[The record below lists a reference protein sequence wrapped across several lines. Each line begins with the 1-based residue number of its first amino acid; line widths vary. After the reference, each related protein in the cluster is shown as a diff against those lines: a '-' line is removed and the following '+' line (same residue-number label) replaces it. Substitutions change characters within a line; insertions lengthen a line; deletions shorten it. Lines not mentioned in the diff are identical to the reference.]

1 MQKEIIMA
9 PPDYF
14 SIDYELSTNPLM
26 RLSTQPHKTVALSQW
41 RTLKRSLEEKNVR
54 VHVCPSPP
62 DLPDFTF
69 FANAGLPL
77 PWEHGL
83 ILSNFYHPERRKES
97 PHHSAFFR
105 NHFTVYELPPD
116 AFFEGQGDAFFWD
129 ENTLFICC
137 GIRTNQKG
145 VTEVTNIIRRIRP
158 TVRVIPLA
166 MQPNRGTYNGNVMS
180 FYHGDMCL
188 MPLRRANT
196 FFVYPRPFIP
206 SVLETLARYGTVIH
220 TTKREAHHFSCNGC
234 EIAHDNVL
242 TAHKNNRMYH
252 LFKSMGYHITVPVTQ
267 EFWLSGGGPKCLI
280 LELEQPLA

>member
-1 MQKEIIMA
+1 MA

-14 SIDYELSTNPLM
+14 SVDYELSTNPLM
-26 RLSTQPHKTVALSQW
+26 KISTQPHKTVALSQW
-41 RTLKRSLEEKNVR
+41 RTLKRTLEEKNVR
-54 VHVCPSPP
+54 IHVCPSPQG
-62 DLPDFTF
+62 LPDFTF
-69 FANAGLPL
+69 LANAGLPL
-77 PWEHGL
+77 PWENTF

-105 NHFTVYELPPD
+105 NHFIVYELSSD

-158 TVRVIPLA
+158 IARVIPLQ
-166 MQPNRGTYNGNVMS
+166 MQPNRGTYNGSLMS

-188 MPLRRANT
+188 MPLRRTRA

-220 TTKREAHHFSCNGC
+220 ATKREAHHFSCNGC
-234 EIAHDNVL
+234 EIAPDNVL
-242 TAHKNNRMYH
+242 TAHTNNRMDH
-252 LFKSMGYHITVPVTQ
+252 LFKSMGYRITVPVTR

-280 LELEQPLA
+280 LELEQPLCS